1 MKKSI
6 LLIAVLASSL
16 SFAQEKCCNVITTN
30 GINAVTKNGNC
41 VITSGAAHENC
52 EKGETAVVLKAE
64 ETLVLKNALEGVKFK
79 SDSDA
84 LLPESNSKLHA
95 VAELMNAHQDF
106 KLTIDGY
113 TDNTGSSEHN
123 HQLSLKRAE
132 AAKAYLV
139 QDGIEA
145 SRITTHGFGEEKPI
159 DTNDTAK
166 GRAHNRRVEFSVQ

>member
-6 LLIAVLASSL
+6 LVIAILASSL

-30 GINAVTKNGNC
+30 GVNAITKNGNC
-41 VITSGAAHENC
+41 VITSGSAHENC
-52 EKGETAVVLKAE
+52 EKGKTAIVLKAE

-79 SDSDA
+79 SNSDA
-84 LLPESNSKLHA
+84 LLPESHAKLHA
-95 VAELMNAHQDF
+95 VTELMNTHQGF

-113 TDNTGSSEHN
+113 TDNTGASEHN

-132 AAKAYLV
+132 AAKAHLV
-139 QDGIEA
+139 QDGIEP
-145 SRITTHGFGEEKPI
+145 SRITTHGYGEENPI
-159 DTNDTAK
+159 DTNDTAE